1 MTSPTTGL
9 HPYHT
14 ARRLA
19 SLDHLSGGRAAW
31 LVGDEPDR
39 GHAVEYVDV
48 VRALWD
54 SWDDDAFVR
63 DVDEGRYYDPA
74 GLHTPEYSGSHYRV
88 RGPLNIS
95 RPPQGHVVVIQD
107 VSTVSAEPDLD
118 ADVLVVDTPGHR
130 IERHRD
136 RPAVLVRTPLIG
148 ARELA
153 GWQRDGVAD
162 GVLVEGPWTPE
173 HVREL
178 AAFGSAFDPGPDGR
192 RLRDR
197 LGLARPERRDHALS
211 EAAR

>member
-1 MTSPTTGL
+1 ME
-9 HPYHT
+9 
-14 ARRLA
+14 AA
-19 SLDHLSGGRAAW
+19 AAW

-39 GHAVEYVDV
+39 GHAAEYVDV

-118 ADVLVVDTPGHR
+118 VDVLVVDTPGHR
-130 IERHRD
+130 IEPTSRSAGGVGAN
-136 RPAVLVRTPLIG
+136 PAGRCPR
-148 ARELA
+148 AR
-153 GWQRDGVAD
+153 R
-162 GVLVEGPWTPE
+162 
-173 HVREL
+173 L
-178 AAFGSAFDPGPDGR
+178 AAR
-192 RLRDR
+192 R
-197 LGLARPERRDHALS
+197 RR
-211 EAAR
+211 